1 MRTYPSPA
9 LARQRGISLFVV
21 LVVVL
26 LSTLLALW
34 ASRSSLLNEMVV
46 GNDADYQRA
55 FEAAQAM
62 IQDAE
67 LDIQGLQANGARCQP
82 SASSTNIC
90 RPAAHTTIFFPE
102 EIKEFGPL
110 MSALE
115 ADSTKCQ
122 NGICQKRTGVQ
133 DFWRHSST
141 LDPMLEKGARYGQ
154 YTGATTAES
163 NTSSNPILNDRGTN
177 SGAWYWVEV
186 MRYADANKVLMATDP
201 GANMFAYAPAAS
213 NPFVYRITALSK
225 GRRPGTQV
233 VLQSV
238 FVQKRRD

>member
-1 MRTYPSPA
+1 MRTYSTTS
-9 LARQRGISLFVV
+9 LARQRGISLFII

-34 ASRSSLLNEMVV
+34 ASRSALLNEMIV

-67 LDIQGLQANGARCQP
+67 LDIQGLRADGARCQP
-82 SASSTNIC
+82 VTGNTQLC
-90 RPAAHTTIFFPE
+90 RPAASAIFFPD

-110 MSALE
+110 MSALDAE
-115 ADSTKCQ
+115 GTKCK

-141 LDPMLEKGARYGQ
+141 LDPMLEQGARYGQ

-163 NTSSNPILNDRGTN
+163 NTSSNPILNDRGTS

-186 MRYADANKVLMATDP
+186 MRYADANKVLMSSTP
-201 GANMFAYAPAAS
+201 GANMFAYAPTAS
-213 NPFVYRITALSK
+213 NPFVYRITALAK